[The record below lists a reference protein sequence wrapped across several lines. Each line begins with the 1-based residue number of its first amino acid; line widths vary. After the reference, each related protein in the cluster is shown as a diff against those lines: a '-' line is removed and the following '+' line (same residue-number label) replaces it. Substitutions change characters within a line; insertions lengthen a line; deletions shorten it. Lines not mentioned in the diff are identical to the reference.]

1 MAHRRAGKMDVV
13 RLAPGQLANDAVERA
28 YCRVL
33 FFRALESVV
42 PGALDSLLEE
52 GVPIILD
59 VVRDYPF
66 AEPTPV
72 CYAKL
77 TDLRPVV
84 HYLVQLPDNSSPFFP
99 ALDFSLR
106 SRLSRALFPQLLPLR
121 DLILRWTAGFKLEP
135 LWCRQTAAETVLQQA
150 LLDASPQT
158 PGIPRPRHFEFPFL
172 MVPAVRLELPPFVF
186 RFGLEDAM
194 RKRDPRLA
202 LVGPPPGPFDPFAF
216 LPPGFGQFDC
226 AEEHYQPLLEARAE
240 AETRLTAAFAAA
252 LGHYL
257 DATDALFPSLTQAHN
272 KRSDLHFRWLT
283 RYQCRGE
290 SFPEIARVEGYQ
302 RDTVKQAVSEL
313 AAVIGLKLRPGRR
326 GRPSK
331 NSATQAQGE

>member
-1 MAHRRAGKMDVV
+1 
-13 RLAPGQLANDAVERA
+13 
-28 YCRVL
+28 
-33 FFRALESVV
+33 
-42 PGALDSLLEE
+42 
-52 GVPIILD
+52 
-59 VVRDYPF
+59 
-66 AEPTPV
+66 
-72 CYAKL
+72 
-77 TDLRPVV
+77 
-84 HYLVQLPDNSSPFFP
+84 
-99 ALDFSLR
+99 
-106 SRLSRALFPQLLPLR
+106 
-121 DLILRWTAGFKLEP
+121 
-135 LWCRQTAAETVLQQA
+135 
-150 LLDASPQT
+150 
-158 PGIPRPRHFEFPFL
+158 
-172 MVPAVRLELPPFVF
+172 
-186 RFGLEDAM
+186 M

-326 GRPSK
+326 GRPRK